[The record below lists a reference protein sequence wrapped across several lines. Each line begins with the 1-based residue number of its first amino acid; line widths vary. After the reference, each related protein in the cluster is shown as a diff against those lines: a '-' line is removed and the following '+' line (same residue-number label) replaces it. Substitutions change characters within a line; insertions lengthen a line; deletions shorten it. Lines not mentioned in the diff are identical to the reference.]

1 MFKIFVFFVV
11 FLYFV
16 FQAVNND
23 SKITEGKVI
32 DDKLQ
37 TNSIDQSQYSPNGV
51 KCLQKVNKAYIKVF
65 TN

>member
-32 DDKLQ
+32 DDKL
-37 TNSIDQSQYSPNGV
+37 
-51 KCLQKVNKAYIKVF
+51 
-65 TN
+65 